1 MSFDRAASPN
11 GITRRQVNKAL
22 CFVPFLMSLSPL
34 AQAST
39 HAAQSELDFSSSD
52 TKLVDSFRWAKMEAM
67 SYVFDGDPV
76 GPWYEAALPGR
87 HAFCMRDTS
96 HQADGAQAL
105 GLARYNHNMLRR
117 FAENISASRDWCSY
131 WEIDRLNRPAPVD
144 YKSDAQFWYNLPAN
158 FDVLDACYRM
168 YLWTR
173 DRSYIE
179 DPVFL
184 NFYDHTMSDYIARW
198 NLSPD
203 RIMKRTSNIE
213 TPPFFRGDPTYE
225 ESSRDNLIGIDL
237 LATQYAAYRA
247 YAAIR
252 AIRGD
257 KQAARRSLQTAAQ
270 MKSLIN
276 TVWWNSSQG
285 YFYAFFNKQHQ
296 FTGRA
301 GSAVLYRNAAD
312 DGPKTESALHTLLA
326 TMRTEPVDAVEAK
339 SHYAEI
345 LYRYGNPEAAYA
357 QIMDLTR
364 NGRER
369 REYPEVSYSVIGAL
383 VTGLMGIRVEPT
395 LPLTEIVGGNYFESV
410 VETLP
415 QLTAKTNW
423 AELCNLP
430 VEGNILC
437 VRHAGNRST
446 SLSNHGKKALK
457 WRAAFIGSFP
467 KLLVNG
473 KPFKANATPEYLSR
487 VKTWIDVAVPSG
499 STLQIK
505 VP

>member
-1 MSFDRAASPN
+1 MYFERAGLRS
-11 GITRRQVNKAL
+11 GMTRRQVNKAL
-22 CFVPFLMSLSPL
+22 CLAPFLMSASMSS
-34 AQAST
+34 QAET
-39 HAAQSELDFSSSD
+39 RDAHSELEFDSSD
-52 TKLVDSFRWAKMEAM
+52 GALVNAFRWAKQEAM

-144 YKSDAQFWYNLPAN
+144 YKSDAEFWYNLPAN

-168 YLWTR
+168 YLWTG
-173 DRSYIE
+173 DKSYVE
-179 DPVFL
+179 DPIFL
-184 NFYDHTMSDYIARW
+184 NFYDRTMNEYVARW
-198 NLSPD
+198 NLSPG

-225 ESSRDNLIGIDL
+225 ESSRDNLVGIDL

-247 YAAIR
+247 YAAIQ
-252 AIRGD
+252 AIRGNR
-257 KQAARRSLQTAAQ
+257 QGARRSLDTAAEV
-270 MKSLIN
+270 KSLIN

-301 GSAVLYRNAAD
+301 GADLLYRDAAEP
-312 DGPKTESALHTLLA
+312 GAKTTSALQTLLA
-326 TMRTEPVDAVEAK
+326 TMKSEPVSAVEAK

-345 LYRYGNPEAAYA
+345 LYRYGDAEAAYA
-357 QIMDLTR
+357 QIIDLTR
-364 NGRER
+364 EGRER
-369 REYPEVSYSVIGAL
+369 REYPEVSYSVIGAMT
-383 VTGLMGIRVEPT
+383 TGLMGISVKPT
-395 LPLTEIVGGNYFESV
+395 LPLSEIVAAKHFETV
-410 VETLP
+410 VETFP
-415 QLTAKTNW
+415 QLTATTSW
-423 AELCNLP
+423 AELRNLP
-430 VEGNILC
+430 LQGNVISM
-437 VRHAGNRST
+437 RHIGNRSSELT
-446 SLSNHGKKALK
+446 NMGKKALG
-457 WRAAFIGSFP
+457 WRASFDGTFTTLLVGG
-467 KLLVNG
+467 KLL
-473 KPFKANATPEYLSR
+473 KAHAQSR
-487 VKTWIDVAVPSG
+487 DAGHVSTWIEVAVPAGGTVSV
-499 STLQIK
+499 K